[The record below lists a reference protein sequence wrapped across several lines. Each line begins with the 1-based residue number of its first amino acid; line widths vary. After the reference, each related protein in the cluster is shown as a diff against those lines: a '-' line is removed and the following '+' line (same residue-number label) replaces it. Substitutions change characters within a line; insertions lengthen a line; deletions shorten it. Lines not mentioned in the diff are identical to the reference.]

1 MGDTHNI
8 DPTLVKG
15 ADAPVDARSIPA
27 VAGRLPVP
35 AIAAPGRLPQP
46 RRWLRAVAALLLLLA
61 TMAGGLYWWM
71 HRLPPLPAGI
81 AVGNGRI
88 EADPIDIATK
98 FAGRVF
104 ELRVDEGDM
113 VKAGQA
119 LAIMDTRDL
128 AESLK
133 KARAQVALWEKSVGE
148 AKANLEQ
155 IRSQVVLATQE
166 MDRTRHLFQNGW
178 ATRELFDQRLQQLN
192 SARAAE
198 AAGVARV
205 NVAEHALD
213 AALHDAALCEVNI
226 ADNTL
231 VAPRDGRIEYRI
243 ANVGEVLPAG
253 GKVFTMLDTT
263 YVYMDIY
270 LPTLTAG
277 RVKVGDDARIVLDA
291 YPDHPIAAKVT
302 FIASQAQ
309 FTPKMVETQSERD
322 KLMFRVRVRIDLDR
336 PGARA
341 ASMTSGLPGVAYV
354 RFDPNAA
361 WPERLQGKS

>member
-1 MGDTHNI
+1 MGDTHNV
-8 DPTLVKG
+8 DPALVNG
-15 ADAPVDARSIPA
+15 ADVPVDARSILP
-27 VAGRLPVP
+27 VTGRVPVP
-35 AIAAPGRLPQP
+35 AIVASGRVQRK
-46 RRWLRAVAALLLLLA
+46 RRWFRGAAVLLLLA
-61 TMAGGLYWWM
+61 TTAGGLYWWA
-71 HRLPPLPAGI
+71 HRPPPLPAGI

-88 EADPIDIATK
+88 EADPIDVATK

-104 ELRVDEGDM
+104 ELRVDEGDV
-113 VKAGQA
+113 VKAGQV

-155 IRSQVVLATQE
+155 IRSQVVLANQE
-166 MDRTRHLFQNGW
+166 MDRTTHLFKNGW
-178 ATRELFDQRLQQLN
+178 ATRELFDQRRQQLN
-192 SARAAE
+192 AARATE

-213 AALHDAALCEVNI
+213 AALHDVALYEVNI

-231 VAPRDGRIEYRI
+231 VAPRDGRVEYRI

-253 GKVFTMLDTT
+253 GKVFTMLDTA

-277 RVKVGDDARIVLDA
+277 RVRVGDDARIVLDA
-291 YPDHPIAAKVT
+291 YPDDPMTARVT
-302 FIASQAQ
+302 FVASQAQ

-322 KLMFRVRVRIDLDR
+322 KLMFRVRVRIDPNR
-336 PGARA
+336 PEGHAG
-341 ASMTSGLPGVAYV
+341 SMTSGLPGIAYV
-354 RFDPNAA
+354 RFDPKAA